1 MDIAKIKNH
10 LLAKKWVRVLSSLT
24 AGTISAIAVFL
35 AVVFSLIALTRVF
48 LRWSTEPG
56 EEFWVP
62 FGTALLCGILV
73 GLTVALAGLKE
84 GRSRDLLRKCKAFFQ
99 WWAKFR
105 FIRWSFRISIACAFW
120 AFFLFGLVY
129 IFEELH
135 LAREYNR
142 KLELGIAVLW
152 INIPIFWTMY
162 RSFKR
167 TEKEWDWWFIT
178 LLIVYSNLVLVV
190 FFSQTTIESHRDVW
204 IPDVHFLRGQW
215 YGIAFTCVVLT
226 IGFFIR
232 LFKRMIPLPM
242 FFYYGIGL
250 VLPLFLIPL
259 LYSNKV

>member
-24 AGTISAIAVFL
+24 AGAISAIAVFM
-35 AVVFSLIALTRVF
+35 AFAFSIMALTKRF
-48 LRWSTEPG
+48 LGWSMEPDVK
-56 EEFWVP
+56 FWVP

-73 GLTVALAGLKE
+73 GLTVTLAGLKE

-120 AFFLFGLVY
+120 AFFLFGFVY
-129 IFEELH
+129 IHEELH
-135 LAREYNR
+135 LAREYSR
-142 KLELGIAVLW
+142 KLELVITALW

-162 RSFKR
+162 RAFKQ

-178 LLIVYSNLVLVV
+178 LLIVYSNVVLVI
-190 FFSQTTIESHRDVW
+190 FFSQTTIELNQEVW
-204 IPDVHFLRGQW
+204 TPDVHFLRGQW
-215 YGIAFTCVVLT
+215 YGIAFTFVVLT

-232 LFKRMIPLPM
+232 LFKRMMPLPV

-250 VLPLFLIPL
+250 VLPLVLILFL
-259 LYSNKV
+259 YTNQV